1 MQKRNVT
8 KKGLSCIH
16 LYELDLN
23 WHRFFRLNI
32 YFICFFYLFAFCCR
46 RNRQLLAPEMPK
58 SKEIVESDEDLTDK
72 EEVSVITE
80 NPLNNCVLFAY

>member
-1 MQKRNVT
+1 
-8 KKGLSCIH
+8 
-16 LYELDLN
+16 
-23 WHRFFRLNI
+23 
-32 YFICFFYLFAFCCR
+32 
-46 RNRQLLAPEMPK
+46 MPK